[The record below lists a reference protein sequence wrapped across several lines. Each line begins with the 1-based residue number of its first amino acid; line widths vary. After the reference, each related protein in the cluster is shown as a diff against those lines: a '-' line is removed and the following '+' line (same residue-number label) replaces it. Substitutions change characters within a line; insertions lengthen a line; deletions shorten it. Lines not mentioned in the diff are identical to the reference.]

1 MSIATIIV
9 ALVVLAA
16 AFYIGRHIR
25 GLFKGTA
32 SCCGSS
38 GSCSGSC
45 PSCCSHPKKT
55 GWEKK

>member
-25 GLFKGTA
+25 GLFKGTT

-45 PSCCSHPKKT
+45 PSCCSHPEKT
-55 GWEKK
+55 SWEKK

>member
-32 SCCGSS
+32 SCCGGS

-45 PSCCSHPKKT
+45 PSCSPQSKKT